1 MNQLTVAMKII
12 GVSAL
17 CVGLLGG
24 CATSMPPAPP
34 PVNDG
39 AVSWKMAT
47 DPAQDHYRLK
57 ADQTASRVQL
67 LERVSPVYPAS
78 LLSLNLPVQEIPVKA
93 IVDEDGKVT
102 EVRATAP
109 TPADDVHRD
118 AFFHAVV
125 DAVQQWR
132 YTPLLITDGD
142 GNKSG
147 AATHAMPFSMDY
159 VFRFEIKDGKPVV
172 ADGLR

>member
-1 MNQLTVAMKII
+1 MNSLTAAMKIL
-12 GVSAL
+12 GASAL
-17 CVGLLGG
+17 CMALLAG
-24 CATSMPPAPP
+24 CATSMQPVPTPA
-34 PVNDG
+34 NDG
-39 AVSWKMAT
+39 AVSWKAT
-47 DPAQDHYRLK
+47 NDPAQQHYQLK
-57 ADQTASRVQL
+57 ADQTASKVQVL
-67 LERVSPVYPAS
+67 DRVSPVYPAS

-109 TPADDVHRD
+109 MSADDTHQD

-125 DAVQQWR
+125 DAVRQWR
-132 YTPLLITDGD
+132 YTPLLITDND
-142 GNKSG
+142 GNKPG
-147 AATHAMPFSMDY
+147 AATHARPFSMDY